1 MSRITKKEK
10 LEYSRSFDIHKWSEH
25 KEVKECVDSI
35 CKELMKLKDFKTAR
49 ENLIKKHIRVL
60 VVDLWCAWNQDHK
73 LYLGV
78 SRRYSDYIKN
88 KRYGKLKL
96 GYKPMVKVLDGL
108 KKKKYIEHHIGYL
121 YRGSGIGRITRII
134 STKKLIQKIV
144 KEHKIKKSH
153 IQRCRNQECLI
164 LKNKIIVNK
173 QKKNVEVDYKD
184 NKQTKLMRS
193 DLLEYNNLLR
203 RSHIHIPN
211 YSGET
216 RGLDFEDESSKFVR
230 RIFNNNNWKNGGRFY
245 SGWWQRIESE
255 NRKYIRINNNPVV
268 EIDFSGLHIVL
279 LYSMVKIDYW
289 NKIGKDPYD
298 LSDYGYKMDS
308 RLRDFLKLILLVSI
322 NAKKGKKKDTSQ
334 ATKAVREE
342 IRTNDDLD
350 WVKTVF
356 TNDQIEQLINDFGDY
371 HKPIKKYFYSGMGLN
386 LQYIDSQIASLLIN
400 HFTRLDIPIL
410 CIHDSFVIEWNKEK
424 LGDDEES
431 LDWMMEIIYN
441 KVIMDNFKTSTRP
454 KLKIVGGVDYF
465 IKKNNFQKIKE
476 IQKDKKYWSSWKKHQ
491 KQTWF
496 ENYYHDQEIQYS

>member
-25 KEVKECVDSI
+25 KEVKECVDSL
-35 CKELMKLKDFKTAR
+35 CKELMKLQSFKTSR
-49 ENLIKKHIRVL
+49 ENLVKKHIRVL
-60 VVDLWCAWNQDHK
+60 VVDLWSAWNQDHK

-88 KRYGKLKL
+88 KRYGKIGLS
-96 GYKPMVKVLDGL
+96 YKPMIKVLDAL
-108 KKKKYIEHHIGYL
+108 AKKKYIDQNIGWL
-121 YRGSGIGRITRII
+121 DRSRGIGRITRII

-164 LKNKIIVNK
+164 LKNKIDG
-173 QKKNVEVDYKD
+173 KNVEVDYKD

-203 RSHIHIPN
+203 RSHIHMPN
-211 YSGET
+211 YKSS
-216 RGLDFEDESSKFVR
+216 DIKVNFEDESSKFVR
-230 RIFNNNNWKNGGRFY
+230 RIFNNNKWTNGGRFY
-245 SGWWQRIESE
+245 SGWWQRIKSE
-255 NRKYIRINNNPVV
+255 DRKFIRINNNPVV

-289 NKIGKDPYD
+289 NKIGKDPYN
-298 LSDYGYKMDS
+298 LSDYGYEMDD
-308 RLRDFLKLILLVSI
+308 RLRNFLKLILLVSI

-334 ATKAVREE
+334 STKAVREE
-342 IRTNDDLD
+342 IRTNEDLD
-350 WVKTVF
+350 WIKSEYD
-356 TNDQIEQLINDFGDY
+356 NKQIEQLINDFADY
-371 HKPIKKYFYSGMGLN
+371 HNPIKKYFYSGMGIN

-400 HFTRLDIPIL
+400 HFTRLNIPIL
-410 CIHDSFVIEWNKEK
+410 CIHDSFVIEWNKDR
-424 LGDDEES
+424 LGDEEDS
-431 LDWMMEIIYN
+431 IDWMMEIFYN

-454 KLKIVGGVDYF
+454 KLKIVGGIDYF
-465 IKKNNFQKIKE
+465 VKKDNFQKLKE

-496 ENYYHDQEIQYS
+496 ENYYHDQEIKYS